1 MLPFYRYIRP
11 VLFKYKR
18 SELVTQPRGGLCLR
32 FEEIENGTT
41 LWFSFSRCHTDDLYN
56 KAVAKQI
63 ADARAEVIRNNPSL
77 LEVFAVIPP
86 SKNTNELIESVI
98 SFSRSLSMVSFISP
112 VHQYLLHD
120 ALFFSDS
127 LKKIS
132 TENKRQVALL
142 ENWTAALDGISAS
155 VYKE

>member
-11 VLFKYKR
+11 VRFNYKR

-32 FEEIENGTT
+32 FEEVENGTT
-41 LWFSFSRCHTDDLYN
+41 LWFSFSRCHADDLYN
-56 KAVAKQI
+56 KVVAKQI

-77 LEVFAVIPP
+77 VEVFGVIPP
-86 SKNTNELIESVI
+86 SKNTDELIESVI

-120 ALFFSDS
+120 TLFFSDA
-127 LKKIS
+127 LENIS
-132 TENKRQVALL
+132 TENKRQAALL
-142 ENWTAALDGISAS
+142 GNWTAALDGISTA